1 VVEVPEC
8 SAQEFLVRHGQTQA
22 ACPHVR
28 KLVRPRGHAQANVR
42 VALVSVPAVPVSV
55 QVLPA
60 VVVHLRRWQVDQRR
74 RLSAVAVAAGVQV
87 AVAASLAAAGVQV
100 GQVPL
105 VVRSVVEVV
114 DVQVVVPH
122 VAANRSGRNAKSL
135 TTWQHPPLV
144 APQCPWAMVSRLRF
158 RVEPH

>member
-1 VVEVPEC
+1 M
-8 SAQEFLVRHGQTQA
+8 RHGQTQA

-55 QVLPA
+55 QVLPE
-60 VVVHLRRWQVDQRR
+60 VVQVVHLAQVAAQVDPAAAVMP
-74 RLSAVAVAAGVQV
+74 AVAVAAGVQV